1 MSRTETFILPP
12 GHDCGPDHPEARE
25 LFYGR
30 IIIPAAKLWM
40 RLVQRVQVVILH
52 PERSPLDGGAL
63 LAVNHTGYWDFV
75 YGGIP
80 AHFHGRR
87 LVRFMAKKEI
97 WDAPVAGP
105 VMTGMHQ
112 IPVDRADGQASMDEA
127 VRRLR
132 AGQLVGIFPE
142 ATISRSFEVKELR
155 QGAARIA
162 REAGAPLIPVAIWGS
177 QRIWTKGRKPV
188 WRPDGVNLV
197 MAVGEPVE
205 VDDDAAATT
214 DRLRAAMQALVEDA
228 RAEYVRRYGP
238 MPAGEF
244 WVPAALGGSAP
255 TLDEATVKDRED
267 QQRRKEQRA
276 AREQA
281 KADRD
286 RRNREELA
294 AAPGPLRPVVR
305 LRQRWRDRRRS

>member
-1 MSRTETFILPP
+1 MASLYWLLSVSIKPQPSACRS
-12 GHDCGPDHPEARE
+12 C
-25 LFYGR
+25 
-30 IIIPAAKLWM
+30 
-40 RLVQRVQVVILH
+40 
-52 PERSPLDGGAL
+52 RSPRVPRAEPAGG
-63 LAVNHTGYWDFV
+63 
-75 YGGIP
+75 GG
-80 AHFHGRR
+80 
-87 LVRFMAKKEI
+87 V
-97 WDAPVAGP
+97 
-105 VMTGMHQ
+105 T
-112 IPVDRADGQASMDEA
+112 S
-127 VRRLR
+127 
-132 AGQLVGIFPE
+132 
-142 ATISRSFEVKELR
+142 ATR
-155 QGAARIA
+155 G
-162 REAGAPLIPVAIWGS
+162 
-177 QRIWTKGRKPV
+177 
-188 WRPDGVNLV
+188 D
-197 MAVGEPVE
+197 
-205 VDDDAAATT
+205 
-214 DRLRAAMQALVEDA
+214 VEDA